1 MKSEEAIKKRIRELI
16 DRHDEMHVQSA
27 DALAKYPP
35 DVAEKKIQ
43 EDFDLW
49 YQQYLIEENTLQW
62 VLDDED

>member
-1 MKSEEAIKKRIRELI
+1 
-16 DRHDEMHVQSA
+16 MHIQSG

-43 EDFDLW
+43 EDYDLW

>member
-1 MKSEEAIKKRIRELI
+1 MKSEEEIKKHLRELI
-16 DRHDEMHVQSA
+16 DKNDEMHMQSG

-43 EDFDLW
+43 EDYDLW
-49 YQQYLIEENTLQW
+49 YQQYLIEENTLLW